1 MNAARKLALGSAM
14 RTTNFVVQ
22 VVVGMFL
29 MPFIIHTLGD
39 RIYGYWVLVAA
50 FLGYYG
56 LLDLGI
62 VTAVQYRVARCI
74 GERDEEDVNQTISTA
89 FVMFGLLGLLIF
101 AITIIAAFLSPRIV
115 KDPTEAALLSKVL
128 LIMGIGF
135 AAGFPCRAFLG
146 ALSAELRFD
155 LISGLNIVGVLV
167 RAALIVILLK
177 AGHGLVA
184 LALVTM
190 LVELSQQLIHYVL
203 LKIVQP
209 RFCLTIKAASRK
221 VVKDLFSYSVFT
233 FIAKI
238 ADRIRFNMDVFIIG
252 AFLGIGVVTHYAI
265 AKRLTRYL
273 RNLIVSLMGGVGPMF
288 SQQLGRQD
296 EDAMRRTFVTGTK
309 LSTIF
314 SVCVGLCLI
323 VYGKPFIAAWVGI
336 NYIDAYVPLF
346 ILIIGTIVDLAQQP
360 SVGFLYGI
368 ARHKFFAYCNS
379 VEAVLNLSLSL
390 LLVSKYK
397 MLGIAIGYAIPM
409 IVMRLFVQ
417 PFYVCK
423 CLKMPYKDYY
433 YSVLGKAF
441 VKISLVFVL
450 SWWLFSRHFIGIGII
465 GLAPPIAIIVIL
477 TLGISLFWV
486 LDAKEKRWL
495 FSRLGIIRLR
505 NRGKLEEKAKA
516 ASGD

>member
-1 MNAARKLALGSAM
+1 M
-14 RTTNFVVQ
+14 RTTNLVVQ
-22 VVVGMFL
+22 VIVGMFL

-62 VTAVQYRVARCI
+62 VTAVQYRVARSI

-89 FVMFGLLGLLIF
+89 FVMFGLLGLLVF
-101 AITIIAAFLSPRIV
+101 SVTVIATFLSPRII
-115 KDPTEAALLSKVL
+115 KDPTEAALFSKVL

-167 RAALIVILLK
+167 RAAIVVVLLK
-177 AGHGLVA
+177 AGHGIVA

-209 RFCLTIKAASRK
+209 KFRLSIRTASRK
-221 VVKDLFSYSVFT
+221 VFKDLFGYSIFT

-252 AFLGIGVVTHYAI
+252 AFLGIGVITHYAI
-265 AKRLTRYL
+265 AKQLTRYL
-273 RNLIVSLMGGVGPMF
+273 KNLIVSLMGGIGPMF

-346 ILIIGTIVDLAQQP
+346 ILIIGAISELAQQP
-360 SVGFLYGI
+360 SVSFLYGI
-368 ARHKFFAYCNS
+368 ARHKFYSYCNS
-379 VEAVLNLSLSL
+379 VEALLNLSLSL
-390 LLVSKYK
+390 LLVSEYK
-397 MLGIAIGYAIPM
+397 MLGIALGYAIPA
-409 IVMRLFVQ
+409 IIMRLFVQ
-417 PFYVCK
+417 PLYVCK
-423 CLKMPYKDYY
+423 CLKMRYADYY
-433 YSVLGKAF
+433 YGVLGKAF
-441 VKISLVFVL
+441 VKISIVFAL
-450 SWWLFSRHFIGIGII
+450 SWWLLSRHLIGNGII
-465 GLAPPIAIIVIL
+465 GLAPPIAITVIL
-477 TLGISLFWV
+477 TLGISFFWV
-486 LDAKEKRWL
+486 LNPQEKKWL
-495 FSRLGIIRLR
+495 FNRLGI
-505 NRGKLEEKAKA
+505 GKLFKH
-516 ASGD
+516 D

>member
-1 MNAARKLALGSAM
+1 M
-14 RTTNFVVQ
+14 RTTNLVVQ

-56 LLDLGI
+56 LFDLGI

-74 GERDEEDVNQTISTA
+74 GERDEEEINRSVSTA

-101 AITIIAAFLSPRIV
+101 AITIVAAFFSSRII
-115 KDPTEAALLSKVL
+115 KDPTEAALFSKVL
-128 LIMGIGF
+128 LIMGAGF
-135 AAGFPCRAFLG
+135 VAGFPCRAFLG

-155 LISGLNIVGVLV
+155 LISGLNIAGTLV
-167 RAALIVILLK
+167 RAVLIFLLLK
-177 AGHGLVA
+177 AGYGIVA

-190 LVELSQQLIHYVL
+190 LIELSNHSARYVL
-203 LKIVQP
+203 LKIVRP
-209 RFCLTIKAASRK
+209 RFRLSIRTASRK
-221 VVKDLFSYSVFT
+221 VFKDLFAYSIFT

-238 ADRIRFNMDVFIIG
+238 ADQIRFNIDAFIIG
-252 AFLGIGVVTHYAI
+252 AFLGIGMITHYAI
-265 AKRLTRYL
+265 AKRLTMYF
-273 RNLIVSLMGGVGPMF
+273 RNLIISLMGGIGPMF

-314 SVCVGLCLI
+314 SMCVGLCLLL
-323 VYGKPFIAAWVGI
+323 YGKPFIAAWMGVD
-336 NYIDAYVPLF
+336 YIDAYVPLF
-346 ILIIGTIVDLAQQP
+346 LLIIGTTVDLAQAP

-368 ARHKFFAYCNS
+368 ARHKFYAYCNS
-379 VEAVLNLSLSL
+379 VEALLNLSLSL
-390 LLVSKYK
+390 LLVSQYK
-397 MLGIAIGYAIPM
+397 MLGIALGYAIPM
-409 IVMRLFVQ
+409 IVMRLLVQ

-441 VKISLVFVL
+441 VKISLVFFL
-450 SWWLFSRHFIGIGII
+450 SWWLFSRHFIGIGIV

-477 TLGISLFWV
+477 TLGVSFFWV
-486 LDAKEKRWL
+486 LDSQEKKWL
-495 FSRLGIIRLR
+495 FNKLGII
-505 NRGKLEEKAKA
+505 KLPQYAETGSK
-516 ASGD
+516 D

>member
-1 MNAARKLALGSAM
+1 M
-14 RTTNFVVQ
+14 RTANLVVQ
-22 VVVGMFL
+22 VVVGVFL

-62 VTAVQYRVARCI
+62 VTAVQYRVARSI
-74 GERDEEDVNQTISTA
+74 GERNEKEINRSVSTA
-89 FVMFGLLGLLIF
+89 FVMFGLVGLLIF
-101 AITIIAAFLSPRIV
+101 AITIVAAFLSPRII
-115 KDPTEAALLSKVL
+115 KDATEAALLSKVL

-155 LISGLNIVGVLV
+155 LISGLNIAGTLV

-177 AGHGLVA
+177 AGHGIVA

-190 LVELSQQLIHYVL
+190 ALELSNHLAHYVL
-203 LKIVQP
+203 LKLVRP
-209 RFCLTIKAASRK
+209 SFRLSIKSASRK
-221 VVKDLFSYSVFT
+221 VMKDLFGYSVFT

-238 ADRIRFNMDVFIIG
+238 ADQIRFNMDAFIIG
-252 AFLGIGVVTHYAI
+252 AFLGVGMITHYAI
-265 AKRLTRYL
+265 AKRLTMYF
-273 RNLIVSLMGGVGPMF
+273 RNLIISLMGGIGPMF

-314 SVCVGLCLI
+314 SMCVGLCLL
-323 VYGKPFIAAWVGI
+323 VYGKPFIAAWMGVD
-336 NYIDAYVPLF
+336 YIDAYVPLF
-346 ILIIGTIVDLAQQP
+346 LLIIGTTVDLAQAP

-368 ARHKFFAYCNS
+368 ARHKFYAYCNS

-397 MLGIAIGYAIPM
+397 MLGIALGYAIPM

-441 VKISLVFVL
+441 AKIALVFAL
-450 SWWLFSRHFIGIGII
+450 SWWLFSRHFIGVGII
-465 GLAPPIAIIVIL
+465 GLAPPIAITVIL

-486 LDAKEKRWL
+486 LDSQEKKWL
-495 FSRLGIIRLR
+495 FNRLGI
-505 NRGKLEEKAKA
+505 GKLFKY
-516 ASGD
+516 D